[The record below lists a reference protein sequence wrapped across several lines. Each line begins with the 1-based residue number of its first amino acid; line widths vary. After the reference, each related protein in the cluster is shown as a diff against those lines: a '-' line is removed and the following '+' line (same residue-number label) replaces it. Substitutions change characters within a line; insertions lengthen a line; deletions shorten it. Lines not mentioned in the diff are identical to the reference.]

1 MFTADDS
8 LERFIALAK
17 IAKLKQRLANQ
28 RRYPNAPMEPIA
40 EAETARER
48 ATAYTVECIA
58 QELYKRQPAVFCP
71 DVQTRF
77 STVGHIVN
85 RHIQPGDR
93 GINQR
98 RALIERA
105 ETFASFSLFHDGHDE
120 TDDYQAIANRLNS
133 DSLFAFQRNR
143 EIGGRGPGATLATI
157 PFTHDQAREMI
168 NEFGHLQQV
177 IRTRLRTIDR
187 VFSDG
192 SHDHIEGYQIERI
205 ERQLSS
211 VSLQLESKPA
221 DPTLA
226 RIDAEARERKESV
239 ESAFSDDPFFE

>member
-17 IAKLKQRLANQ
+17 LAKLKQRLANQ
-28 RRYPNAPMEPIA
+28 RRYPNVPMERIA
-40 EAETARER
+40 EAATARER
-48 ATAYTVECIA
+48 ATAYTAECIA

-77 STVGHIVN
+77 TTVGHIVD

-93 GINQR
+93 GVNQR

-105 ETFASFSLFHDGHDE
+105 ETFASFSPFDDGHDNTE
-120 TDDYQAIANRLNS
+120 DYQGIADRLNS
-133 DSLFAFQRNR
+133 ENLFTFQRAL
-143 EIGGRGPGATLATI
+143 EIGGCRTGATPTI
-157 PFTHDQAREMI
+157 PFTPDQAREMI
-168 NEFGHLQQV
+168 NELGHLQQV

-192 SHDHIEGYQIERI
+192 SHDHIEGFHIER
-205 ERQLSS
+205 ELSS
-211 VSLQLESKPA
+211 VSLRLERKPA

-239 ESAFSDDPFFE
+239 ERAFSGDPFLE